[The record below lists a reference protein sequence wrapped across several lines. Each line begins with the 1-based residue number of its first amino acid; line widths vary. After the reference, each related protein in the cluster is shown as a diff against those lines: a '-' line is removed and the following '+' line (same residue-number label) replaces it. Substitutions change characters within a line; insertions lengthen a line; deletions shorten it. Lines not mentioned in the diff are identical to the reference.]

1 MVEML
6 RRIRDLIRKSPT
18 AKHVSTL
25 LSGTVIAQLL
35 ALVTAPLISRLYSPT
50 EIGVYTLFTSVVA
63 TVVAVAGLR
72 YDLGIVLPKSHGNA
86 RLLRNTVTVII
97 FVVSICVTLFMIPFA
112 GALAQWLG
120 NPDLAPWLIYSGLAV
135 FTLSQVN
142 SFNYWFTRTLQY
154 RVISINRVQMSGSIA
169 ISQIIFSLCH
179 LGGVA
184 GLIIGHILGQSLAA
198 GTLMWKG
205 RKQVEG
211 ETAPSLT
218 RIQLLKRY
226 KKMPLINGPNALVD
240 AIRLNG
246 IMMMIGALFST
257 DAVGQFGQ
265 AWRLMQAPVS
275 LITGAIS
282 QVFYQKFA
290 ATEKGNTTALVK
302 TSVKLSLI
310 AGFLPFAVIAI
321 IAPWLFPWFLGSQWN
336 DSGLIGQALVPWLY
350 LNVATSPIST
360 VFLTIDRQQV
370 LFGFA
375 VSYMAVG
382 LGAVYI
388 GTLLGWSLIATTWL
402 LSICMAICLALMIVL
417 AFWSAKKYDAEV

>member
-97 FVVSICVTLFMIPFA
+97 FVVSICVTIFMIPFA
-112 GALAQWLG
+112 GALAKWLG
-120 NPDLAPWLIYSGLAV
+120 NPELAPWLIYSGLAV

-169 ISQIIFSLCH
+169 ISQIVFSLCH

-184 GLIIGHILGQSLAA
+184 GLVIGHILGQSLAA

-290 ATEKGNTTALVK
+290 STEKGNMTALVK

-388 GTLLGWSLIATTWL
+388 GTLLGWSLVATTWL

>member
-112 GALAQWLG
+112 GALAKWLG
-120 NPDLAPWLIYSGLAV
+120 NPELAPWLIYSGLAV

-169 ISQIIFSLCH
+169 ISQIVFSLCH

-184 GLIIGHILGQSLAA
+184 GLVIGHILGQSLAA

-290 ATEKGNTTALVK
+290 STEKGNMTALVK

-388 GTLLGWSLIATTWL
+388 GTLLGWSLVATTWL

>member
-1 MVEML
+1 MVQML

-112 GALAQWLG
+112 GALAKWLG
-120 NPDLAPWLIYSGLAV
+120 NPELAPWLIYSGLAV

-184 GLIIGHILGQSLAA
+184 GLVIGHILGQSLAA

-211 ETAPSLT
+211 ETTPSLT
-218 RIQLLKRY
+218 RLQLLKRY

-290 ATEKGNTTALVK
+290 STEKGNTTALVK

-310 AGFLPFAVIAI
+310 SGLVPFAVIAI

-336 DSGLIGQALVPWLY
+336 ESGLIGQALVPWLY

-370 LFGFA
+370 LFAFA
-375 VSYMAVG
+375 VTYMAVG

-402 LSICMAICLALMIVL
+402 LSICMAVCLALMIAL
-417 AFWSAKKYDAEV
+417 AFWSAKKYDAEM

>member
-35 ALVTAPLISRLYSPT
+35 ALITAPLISRLYSPT

-112 GALAQWLG
+112 GALAKWLG
-120 NPDLAPWLIYSGLAV
+120 NPELAPWLIYSGLAV

-169 ISQIIFSLCH
+169 ISQIVFSLCH

-184 GLIIGHILGQSLAA
+184 GLVIGHILGQSLAA

-218 RIQLLKRY
+218 RLQLLKRY

-290 ATEKGNTTALVK
+290 STEKGNTSALVK

-310 AGFLPFAVIAI
+310 SGFVPFAVIAI

-336 DSGLIGQALVPWLY
+336 ESGLIGQALVPWLY

-360 VFLTIDRQQV
+360 VFVTIDRQQV
-370 LFGFA
+370 LFAFA
-375 VSYMAVG
+375 VTYMAVG

-402 LSICMAICLALMIVL
+402 LSICMAVCLALMIVL
-417 AFWSAKKYDAEV
+417 AFWSAKKYDAEM

>member
-35 ALVTAPLISRLYSPT
+35 ALITAPLISRLYSPT

-112 GALAQWLG
+112 DALAKWLG
-120 NPDLAPWLIYSGLAV
+120 NPELAPWLIYSGLAV

-169 ISQIIFSLCH
+169 ISQIVFSLCH

-184 GLIIGHILGQSLAA
+184 GLVIGHILGQSLAA

-218 RIQLLKRY
+218 RLQLLKRY

-290 ATEKGNTTALVK
+290 STEKGNTSALVK

-310 AGFLPFAVIAI
+310 SGFVPFAVIAI

-336 DSGLIGQALVPWLY
+336 ESGLIGQALVPWLY

-370 LFGFA
+370 LFAFA
-375 VSYMAVG
+375 VTYMAVG

-402 LSICMAICLALMIVL
+402 LSICMAVCLALMIAL
-417 AFWSAKKYDAEV
+417 AFWSAKKYDAEM

>member
-112 GALAQWLG
+112 GALAKWLG
-120 NPDLAPWLIYSGLAV
+120 NPELAPWLIYSGLAV

-169 ISQIIFSLCH
+169 ISQIVFSLCH

-184 GLIIGHILGQSLAA
+184 GLVIGHILGQSLAA

-290 ATEKGNTTALVK
+290 STEKGNMTALVK

-388 GTLLGWSLIATTWL
+388 GTLLGWSLVATTWL

-417 AFWSAKKYDAEV
+417 AFWSAKKYDAEM

>member
-112 GALAQWLG
+112 GALAKWLG
-120 NPDLAPWLIYSGLAV
+120 NPELAPWLIYSGLAV

-169 ISQIIFSLCH
+169 ISQIVFSLCH

-184 GLIIGHILGQSLAA
+184 GLVIGHILGQSLAA

-290 ATEKGNTTALVK
+290 STEKGNMTALVK

-310 AGFLPFAVIAI
+310 AGFLPFTVIAI

-388 GTLLGWSLIATTWL
+388 GTLLGWSLVATTWL

-417 AFWSAKKYDAEV
+417 AFWSAKKYDAEM

>member
-1 MVEML
+1 ML

-35 ALVTAPLISRLYSPT
+35 ALITAPLISRLYSPT

-112 GALAQWLG
+112 GALAKWLG
-120 NPDLAPWLIYSGLAV
+120 NPELAPWLIYSGLAV

-169 ISQIIFSLCH
+169 ISQIVFSLCH

-184 GLIIGHILGQSLAA
+184 GLVIGHILGQSLAA

-218 RIQLLKRY
+218 RLQLLKRY

-290 ATEKGNTTALVK
+290 STEKGNTTALVK

-310 AGFLPFAVIAI
+310 SGFVPFAVIAI

-336 DSGLIGQALVPWLY
+336 ESGLIGQALVPWLY

-370 LFGFA
+370 LFAFA
-375 VSYMAVG
+375 VTYMAVG

-402 LSICMAICLALMIVL
+402 LSICMAVCLALMIAL
-417 AFWSAKKYDAEV
+417 AFWSAKKYDAEI

>member
-35 ALVTAPLISRLYSPT
+35 ALITAPLISRLYSPT

-112 GALAQWLG
+112 GALAKWLG
-120 NPDLAPWLIYSGLAV
+120 NPELAPWLIYSGLAV

-184 GLIIGHILGQSLAA
+184 GLVIGHILGQSLAA

-218 RIQLLKRY
+218 RLQLLKRY

-290 ATEKGNTTALVK
+290 STEKGNTTALVK

-310 AGFLPFAVIAI
+310 SGFVPFAVIAI

-336 DSGLIGQALVPWLY
+336 ESGLIGQALVPWLY

-370 LFGFA
+370 LFAFA
-375 VSYMAVG
+375 VTYMAVG

-402 LSICMAICLALMIVL
+402 LSICMAVCLALMIAL
-417 AFWSAKKYDAEV
+417 AFWSAKKYDAEM